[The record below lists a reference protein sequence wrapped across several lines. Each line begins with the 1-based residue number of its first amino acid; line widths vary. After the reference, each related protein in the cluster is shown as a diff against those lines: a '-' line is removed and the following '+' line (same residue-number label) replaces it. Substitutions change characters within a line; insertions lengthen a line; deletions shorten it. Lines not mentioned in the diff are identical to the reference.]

1 MIARYIGLGI
11 LVGATWVGAYAQQT
25 LSDLVEQANAGWML
39 GKWEAQ
45 IDSGT
50 VTLEFSWDL
59 DKQVVVLH
67 GKTPDM
73 EFKGYSARDP
83 MSATDVNYY
92 GFDNRGAVTKGA
104 WTLEGEDLVLR
115 IENRTSERTTKMG
128 VTFSGSANQGLILG
142 LHGIDSSGNLVTPAR
157 VERKFKKVK

>member
-1 MIARYIGLGI
+1 MIARYISLGLLI
-11 LVGATWVGAYAQQT
+11 GASWVGAYAQQN
-25 LSDLVEQANAGWML
+25 LADLVAEANAGWMM

-50 VTLEFSWDL
+50 VTLEFAWDL
-59 DKQVVVLH
+59 DKHVVAMH

-73 EFKGYSARDP
+73 EFKGYSVRDP
-83 MSATDVNYY
+83 ASNIDVSYY

-115 IENRTSERTTKMG
+115 IESKSSERTTKMG
-128 VTFSGSANQGLILG
+128 VVFAGSASQGLTLR
-142 LHGIDSSGNLVTPAR
+142 LHGIDSSGNLTASRGEVM
-157 VERKFKKVK
+157 FKKVK